1 MIYGSQK
8 HQQHKKINLKSFVLT
23 LCVCVCLFTPM
34 QIVKAERNKT
44 HAQILLLGQV
54 GAELSEKTKILAN
67 EIEILRT
74 ASDTKEQ

>member
-1 MIYGSQK
+1 M
-8 HQQHKKINLKSFVLT
+8 
-23 LCVCVCLFTPM
+23 CLFVCS

-67 EIEILRT
+67 EIAILRT

>member
-1 MIYGSQK
+1 M
-8 HQQHKKINLKSFVLT
+8 
-23 LCVCVCLFTPM
+23 CVCVSVCA

>member
-1 MIYGSQK
+1 MSD
-8 HQQHKKINLKSFVLT
+8 
-23 LCVCVCLFTPM
+23 LCVCVCVCLSVCV

-54 GAELSEKTKILAN
+54 GAELNEKTKILAN

-74 ASDTKEQ
+74 SSDTKEQ